1 MDEQVIQTPSGLE
14 YVEIA
19 EGTGARPKQGDTVSV
34 HYTGWLKSGK
44 KFDSSVDSGERG
56 AGG

>member
-34 HYTGWLKSGK
+34 HYTGWLKSCQ
-44 KFDSSVDSGERG
+44 KF
-56 AGG
+56 A